1 MEANTSRCRCR
12 AVVLAVCLVGTLGLG
27 PAAASAW
34 VSVPDV
40 QTVGVNPCTGVA
52 GALLLHDVQ
61 LLISGNGGDQEGF
74 KFKGR
79 FTTGDGVSGIFHDQD
94 QWNAVPR
101 GGDEVFTRVVL
112 FRGVDE
118 AKQRVVFT
126 AVFHIVVRDGST
138 VQEVLIEDARCV
150 GVGSPPG

>member
-1 MEANTSRCRCR
+1 MRLNPRRDLVQ
-12 AVVLAVCLVGTLGLG
+12 VVVVAVCVVGTLGLG

-34 VSVPDV
+34 ISVPDV
-40 QTVGVNPCTGVA
+40 QSVGINPCTGVES
-52 GALLLHDVQ
+52 ALLLHDVK
-61 LLISGNGGDQEGF
+61 LLISGNGGDHEGF

-79 FTTGDGVSGIFHDQD
+79 FTTGDGVTGIFHDQD

-150 GVGSPPG
+150 GAGSPPG